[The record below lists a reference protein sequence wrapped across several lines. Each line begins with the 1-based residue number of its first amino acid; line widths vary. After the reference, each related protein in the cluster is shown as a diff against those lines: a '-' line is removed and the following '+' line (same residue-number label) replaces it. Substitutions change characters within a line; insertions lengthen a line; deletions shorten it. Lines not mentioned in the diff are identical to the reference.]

1 MAGLFSQVD
10 DFDDDLFRNI
20 VSLRKS
26 EDLFDDLSGGDPGLS
41 AVAIEAESRVKR
53 DIPAGLIQRG
63 FHYTCAINY
72 PFETEPFMASRYS
85 DGSFGAWYGSMEMET
100 TIYETAYHT
109 KIDIMNIQGVDEIV
123 IRERAVYLVYCRA
136 LLIDLRGKE
145 KTHPELLAPA
155 YADTQGIGRRVRDE
169 GHPGLL
175 APSARCSGT
184 NAVIFNPG
192 VLANPR
198 VNHYLT
204 YSFDPSTGRLVVERA
219 PGEVILAV

>member
-1 MAGLFSQVD
+1 MTGLFSQVD
-10 DFDDDLFRNI
+10 DFDGDLFRNI

-26 EDLFDDLSGGDPGLS
+26 EDLFDDLSGGDPDLS
-41 AVAIEAESRVKR
+41 VVAIEAESRVKR
-53 DIPAGLIQRG
+53 EIPAGLIQRG

-85 DGSFGAWYGSMEMET
+85 DGSFGVWYGSLEMET
-100 TIYETAYHT
+100 TIFETAHHT

-123 IRERAVYLVYCRA
+123 VRERAVYLVYCRA

-145 KTHPELLAPA
+145 KAHPELLAGT
-155 YADTQGIGRRVRDE
+155 YADTQRIGRRVRDE

-175 APSARCSGT
+175 TPSARCSGS
-184 NAVIFNPG
+184 NAVVFKPA

-204 YSFDPSTGRLVVERA
+204 YSFDPSTQKLIVERT
-219 PGEVILAV
+219 PGEVILEL